1 MKEKTKK
8 RIIYVCCWG
17 VFVLATFL
25 QINFSKNPI
34 EWTLGQTQFTT
45 QHLNGLLSG
54 TMELCFIVL
63 VCTNQRLGTITS
75 YFMIVFTIFANA
87 LGMIMEKNMNAI
99 AGITTMLVTLLAITV
114 LRRQLLIREKDGVTD
129 FLTGL
134 KNRRGMTQ
142 LLEEWVE
149 RKKPF
154 YLLSLDLDNFKSI
167 NDNRGHKFGDMVLC
181 KVADC
186 LREVC
191 GENAVMSRPGGDEF
205 IILLPFQMN
214 VEERLKR
221 LVDRIAEKM
230 VIVNSGIESEN
241 YVTVSIGVVRFPEDA
256 KNEIQL
262 LKYGDIAMYQAK
274 KTGKNQFYMF
284 DRTMEQRIMRK
295 AELEKVI
302 NESVE
307 KKNFYMVFQP
317 QYTASGKKLRGFET
331 LLRLR
336 DVDNQKTNIGELI
349 EVAEDSDL
357 ILQIDEYVVFNAL
370 KQFEPV
376 LKEYGNK
383 VTLSINVS
391 AKNICR
397 YGFSDM
403 VTQALNESGFPPEC
417 LEIEITEY
425 CLAQALDIAI
435 WNISRL
441 KKLGI
446 QLALDDFGTGYASLS
461 YLSKLSIDLLK
472 IDKSFVDAIGTG
484 KQSDGFITAVIMI
497 GHLNDCKVIS
507 EGVEEEEQLRFLEA
521 EGCDYIQG
529 YVWGRPVEFEIAK
542 EMVAKEVGVG
552 AAL

>member
-8 RIIYVCCWG
+8 RIIYVCCCG

-25 QINFSKNPI
+25 QISFSKNPI
-34 EWTLGQTQFTT
+34 TWALGQTQFTT

-63 VCTNQRLGTITS
+63 VCTNQRIGTITS

-99 AGITTMLVTLLAITV
+99 AGIATMLVTMLAITV

-134 KNRRGMTQ
+134 MNRRGMTQ
-142 LLEEWVE
+142 QLEEWVE

-181 KVADC
+181 EVANC

-191 GENAVMSRPGGDEF
+191 GENAGIARPGGDEF
-205 IILLPFQMN
+205 IVLLPFQMN
-214 VEERLKR
+214 VEERLKK
-221 LVDRIAEKM
+221 LIDRIAEKM
-230 VIVNSGIESEN
+230 VITNLGIETEN
-241 YVTVSIGVVRFPEDA
+241 YVTVSVGVVRFPEDA

-262 LKYGDIAMYQAK
+262 MKYGDIAMYQAK

-295 AELEKVI
+295 AELEKMI

-317 QYTASGKKLRGFET
+317 QFTATGKRLRGFET
-331 LLRLR
+331 LLRLK

-370 KQFEPV
+370 KQFAPV

-435 WNISRL
+435 WNIQRL
-441 KKLGI
+441 KKLGV

-484 KQSDGFITAVIMI
+484 KQGDGFITAVIMI

>member
-8 RIIYVCCWG
+8 RIIYVCCCG

-25 QINFSKNPI
+25 QISFSKNPI
-34 EWTLGQTQFTT
+34 TWALGQTQFTT

-63 VCTNQRLGTITS
+63 VCTNQRIGTITS

-99 AGITTMLVTLLAITV
+99 AGIATMLVTMLAITV

-134 KNRRGMTQ
+134 MNRRGMTQ
-142 LLEEWVE
+142 QLEEWVE

-181 KVADC
+181 EVANC

-191 GENAVMSRPGGDEF
+191 GENAGIARPGGDEF
-205 IILLPFQMN
+205 IVLLPFQMN
-214 VEERLKR
+214 VEERLKK
-221 LVDRIAEKM
+221 LIDRIAEKM
-230 VIVNSGIESEN
+230 VITNSGIETEN
-241 YVTVSIGVVRFPEDA
+241 YVTVSVGVVRFPEDA

-262 LKYGDIAMYQAK
+262 MKYGDIAMYQAK

-295 AELEKVI
+295 AELEKMI

-317 QYTASGKKLRGFET
+317 QFTATGKRLRGFET
-331 LLRLR
+331 LLRLK

-370 KQFEPV
+370 KQFAPV

-403 VTQALNESGFPPEC
+403 VTQALKESSFPPEC

-435 WNISRL
+435 WNIQRL
-441 KKLGI
+441 KKLGV

-507 EGVEEEEQLRFLEA
+507 EGVEEEEQLKFLEA

-529 YVWGRPVEFEIAK
+529 YVWGRPVEFEVAK
-542 EMVAKEVGVG
+542 EMVAREVG

>member
-1 MKEKTKK
+1 MKEKTRKK
-8 RIIYVCCWG
+8 IIYIACCA
-17 VFVLATFL
+17 VFVLATAL
-25 QINFSKNPI
+25 QMRFSNHPLI
-34 EWTLGQTQFTT
+34 WNVGQAQFTT
-45 QHLNGLLSG
+45 QHLNGVLSG
-54 TMELCFIVL
+54 IMELCFIIL

-75 YFMIVFTIFANA
+75 YFMIVYTILANA
-87 LGMIMEKNMNAI
+87 AGMVMAKNMNAV
-99 AGITTMLVTLLAITV
+99 AGIATMLVTMLAITV

-134 KNRRGMTQ
+134 MNRRGMTQ
-142 LLEEWVE
+142 QLEEWVE

-181 KVADC
+181 EVANC

-191 GENAVMSRPGGDEF
+191 GENAGIARPGGDEF
-205 IILLPFQMN
+205 IVLLPFQMN
-214 VEERLKR
+214 VEERLKK
-221 LVDRIAEKM
+221 LIDRIAEKM
-230 VIVNSGIESEN
+230 VITNAGIETEN
-241 YVTVSIGVVRFPEDA
+241 YVTVSVGVVRFPEDA

-262 LKYGDIAMYQAK
+262 MKYGDIAMYQAK

-295 AELEKVI
+295 AELEKMI

-307 KKNFYMVFQP
+307 KKSFYMVFQP
-317 QYTASGKKLRGFET
+317 QFTATGKRLRGFET
-331 LLRLR
+331 LLRLK

-370 KQFEPV
+370 KQFAPV

-403 VTQALNESGFPPEC
+403 VTQALKESSFPPEC

-435 WNISRL
+435 WNIQRL

-507 EGVEEEEQLRFLEA
+507 EGVEEEEQLKFLEA

-529 YVWGRPVEFEIAK
+529 YVWGRPVEFEVAK
-542 EMVAKEVGVG
+542 EMVAREVG

>member
-8 RIIYVCCWG
+8 RIIYVCCCG

-25 QINFSKNPI
+25 QISFSKNPI
-34 EWTLGQTQFTT
+34 TWALGQTQFTT

-63 VCTNQRLGTITS
+63 VCTNQRIGTITS

-99 AGITTMLVTLLAITV
+99 AGIATMLVTMLAITV

-134 KNRRGMTQ
+134 MNRRGMTQ
-142 LLEEWVE
+142 QLEEWVE

-181 KVADC
+181 EVANC

-191 GENAVMSRPGGDEF
+191 GENAGIARPGGDEF
-205 IILLPFQMN
+205 IVLLPFQMN
-214 VEERLKR
+214 VEERLKK
-221 LVDRIAEKM
+221 LIDRIAEKM
-230 VIVNSGIESEN
+230 VITNAGIETEN
-241 YVTVSIGVVRFPEDA
+241 YVTVSVGVVRFPEDA

-262 LKYGDIAMYQAK
+262 MKYGDIAMYQAK

-295 AELEKVI
+295 AELEKMI

-317 QYTASGKKLRGFET
+317 QFTATGKRLRGFET
-331 LLRLR
+331 LLRLK

-370 KQFEPV
+370 KQFAPV

-403 VTQALNESGFPPEC
+403 VTQALKESSFPPEC

-435 WNISRL
+435 WNIQRL

-507 EGVEEEEQLRFLEA
+507 EGVEEEEQLKFLEA

-529 YVWGRPVEFEIAK
+529 YVWGRPVEFEVAK
-542 EMVAKEVGVG
+542 EMVAREVG